1 MVLSLSF
8 LFVLMLGTLARRHS
22 KTAKEDGYTPANG
35 HGFAKVSKR
44 AAGRVG
50 DFLWAHRALPP
61 QLCRRSLAPGQGLV

>member
-35 HGFAKVSKR
+35 HGFAKVSKGVEG
-44 AAGRVG
+44 AVG
-50 DFLWAHRALPP
+50 DFLWAHRPLPFP
-61 QLCRRSLAPGQGLV
+61 LCRRSLAPRHGLV